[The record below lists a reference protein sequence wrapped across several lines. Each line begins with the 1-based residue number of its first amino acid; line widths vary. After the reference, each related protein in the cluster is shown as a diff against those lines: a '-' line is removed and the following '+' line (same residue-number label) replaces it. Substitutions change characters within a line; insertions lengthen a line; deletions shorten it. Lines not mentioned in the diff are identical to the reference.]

1 MNESRQMEC
10 LCARY
15 QECGCDS
22 NNNTDYVTSVANNN
36 TIARV
41 ANVDGQQKLVVNGTL
56 PNGTTA
62 SSAGASYKQN
72 LAEMS
77 GYWVAAGIVVYA
89 VWFI

>member
-1 MNESRQMEC
+1 MEC
-10 LCARY
+10 LCGRFS
-15 QECGCDS
+15 ECACDA
-22 NNNTDYVTSVANNN
+22 NNKTDYVTSVANNN
-36 TIARV
+36 SIARV

-62 SSAGASYKQN
+62 ASAGASFRQG
-72 LAEMS
+72 LVEMS

>member
-1 MNESRQMEC
+1 MEC
-10 LCARY
+10 LCGRY
-15 QECGCDS
+15 SECGCDG

-36 TIARV
+36 SIARV

-62 SSAGASYKQN
+62 ASAGTSYRQS

-89 VWFI
+89 VWFL